1 MTRAQLL
8 ILVMVAF
15 VLLINLI
22 TRVLRRRRESEAPR
36 RMDPEAPQVPPR
48 GPRPP
53 PPVVEPRRAREGPHS
68 APLPVAA
75 PPSAARRR
83 ARSPLGSL
91 RVVRR
96 GIVLMTIL
104 GPCRA
109 LEPPAPPR
117 EPGLVRECW

>member
-15 VLLINLI
+15 VLLINFA
-22 TRVLRRRRESEAPR
+22 TRVLRRGVKGDAPQGIEPETPQIPPR
-36 RMDPEAPQVPPR
+36 RHRLPPA
-48 GPRPP
+48 
-53 PPVVEPRRAREGPHS
+53 VVESRRAREGPHS
-68 APLPVAA
+68 ALLSLET

-91 RVVRR
+91 RAVRR
-96 GIVLMTIL
+96 GIILMTIL

-109 LEPPAPPR
+109 LEPPDPHA
-117 EPGLVRECW
+117 

>member
-15 VLLINLI
+15 IMLINLI
-22 TRVLRRRRESEAPR
+22 TRVLRRRREREAPR
-36 RMDPEAPQVPPR
+36 RIEPEAPQIPPR
-48 GPRPP
+48 APRLPP
-53 PPVVEPRRAREGPHS
+53 LVVEPRSAREGPHS
-68 APLPVAA
+68 APLPLAA

-83 ARSPLGSL
+83 ERSLVGSL
-91 RVVRR
+91 REVRR

-109 LEPPAPPR
+109 LEPPDSHA
-117 EPGLVRECW
+117 

>member
-8 ILVMVAF
+8 ILVMAALVM
-15 VLLINLI
+15 LINLI
-22 TRVLRRRRESEAPR
+22 TRVLRRRRAREAPR
-36 RMDPEAPQVPPR
+36 RIAPETPQVPPR

-53 PPVVEPRRAREGPHS
+53 PLVVEPRRAREGPHG
-68 APLPVAA
+68 APLPRAV

-83 ARSPLGSL
+83 ERSPVGCL
-91 RVVRR
+91 REVRR

-109 LEPPAPPR
+109 LEPPDSQA
-117 EPGLVRECW
+117 